1 MFFKYLLHNAKITLQ
16 YVHQTYVLK
25 HDGFGDICTSF
36 ISKLKNKDT
45 MMRLDWT
52 YKNVK
57 ERSVISN
64 L

>member
-1 MFFKYLLHNAKITLQ
+1 MFFKYLSSFAKITLQ

-45 MMRLDWT
+45 MMRLD
-52 YKNVK
+52 
-57 ERSVISN
+57 
-64 L
+64 